1 MLVGVVGFQ
10 GSGKDTVGQ
19 FLIDSYGFQRDS
31 FAKPLKDAVAAIFGW
46 CREMMEGQSRI
57 SREWREQE
65 DQFWSEVLGHTVT
78 PRWAMQHLGTNV
90 IREHLHPDIWVL
102 SMKRR
107 VQDKLSN
114 KQKIVITDCR
124 FPNEIQALR
133 DLGGIIIR
141 VVRGAEPQWVE
152 DARLA
157 NGGDKD
163 ALDRMLEKWKI
174 HESEWAWIGQRF
186 DHEILN
192 NGDIDTLKAKVNN
205 VLFEG
210 SGF

>member
-19 FLIDSYGFQRDS
+19 FLIDSYSFQKDS

-46 CREMMEGQSRI
+46 SREMMEGQSHV
-57 SREWREQE
+57 SRQWREQE
-65 DQFWSEVLGHTVT
+65 DQYWSEILEKAVT
-78 PRWAMQHLGTNV
+78 PRWAMQYLGTNI

-141 VVRGAEPQWVE
+141 VVRGNEPEWVE

-157 NGGDKD
+157 NGGDVD
-163 ALDRMLEKWKI
+163 ARVRMVEKWKV
-174 HESEWAWIGQRF
+174 HESEWAWIGQHF
-186 DHEILN
+186 DHIITN
-192 NGDIDTLKAKVNN
+192 NGDIDTLKAKVNA
-205 VLFEG
+205 VLFEIG
-210 SGF
+210 D